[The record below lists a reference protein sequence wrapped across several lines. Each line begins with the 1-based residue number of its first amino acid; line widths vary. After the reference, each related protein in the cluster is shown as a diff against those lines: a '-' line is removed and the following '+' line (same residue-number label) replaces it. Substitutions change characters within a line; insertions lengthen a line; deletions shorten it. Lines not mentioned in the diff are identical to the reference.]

1 MWAHEAGDKPALRLM
16 GREAE
21 KGSSLPSHPAP
32 TGGGKGFKLTRLRS
46 EGEYFARLSMIKA
59 AIQKFLN
66 ARGFAIIRYT
76 AGYTP
81 EHLETFAR
89 VREFTAT
96 STERLAGLVS
106 AVEYITQNKI
116 PGAFV
121 ECGVWRGGS
130 MMAAALT
137 LLRCGDTSRDLYL
150 FDTYEGMSA
159 PTDADVMFDGQSAKT
174 ILDQTAKAEGFGN
187 YWCVAGLE
195 DVKRNLCST
204 GYPQEK
210 LHFIKGKVEDTV
222 PGQSPAQIALLRLDT
237 DWYESTA
244 HELKHLHPRL
254 MEDGILIIDDYGHWL
269 GARQAVDE
277 YFAAQS
283 YHPLLNRLDY
293 TGRLAVKRR
302 APAA

>member
-1 MWAHEAGDKPALRLM
+1 
-16 GREAE
+16 
-21 KGSSLPSHPAP
+21 
-32 TGGGKGFKLTRLRS
+32 
-46 EGEYFARLSMIKA
+46 MIKG

-66 ARGFAIIRYT
+66 TRGFAIIRYT
-76 AGYTP
+76 AGYAP
-81 EHLETFAR
+81 EHLQTFQA

-137 LLRCGDTSRDLYL
+137 LLQRGDTSRDLYL

-159 PTDADVMFDGQSAKT
+159 PTDADVMFDGQKAKD
-174 ILDQTAKAEGFGN
+174 ILDAVEPAEGFGN

-195 DVKRNLCST
+195 DVKRNLLST
-204 GYPQEK
+204 GYRKEK
-210 LHFIKGKVEDTV
+210 LHFVKGKVEDTV
-222 PGQSPAQIALLRLDT
+222 PGQAPAQIAMLRLDT

-244 HELKHLHPRL
+244 HELKHLYPRL
-254 MEDGILIIDDYGHWL
+254 VEDGVLIIDDYGHWL
-269 GARQAVDE
+269 GARKAVDE
-277 YFAAQS
+277 YFAAQPFC
-283 YHPLLNRLDY
+283 PLLNRLDY
-293 TGRLAVKRR
+293 TGRLAIKSS
-302 APAA
+302 PAR